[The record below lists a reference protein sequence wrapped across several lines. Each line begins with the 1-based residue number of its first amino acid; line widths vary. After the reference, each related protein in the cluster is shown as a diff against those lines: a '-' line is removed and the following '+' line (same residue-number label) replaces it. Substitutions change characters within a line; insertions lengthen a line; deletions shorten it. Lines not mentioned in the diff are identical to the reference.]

1 MAKVVVTLDN
11 KVGLHARP
19 AGAMVRVAKEFQ
31 SAVTLTYRDKQ
42 ANAKSILSVLS
53 IGAEKGAI
61 VTIEA
66 TGDDAEQAVEKLRQL
81 VRDKFGE
88 PE

>member
-1 MAKVVVTLDN
+1 MAKVVLTLEN

-19 AGAMVRVAKEFQ
+19 AGALVRVAKGF
-31 SAVTLTYRDKQ
+31 SSTITVTYRDKQ

-53 IGAEKGAI
+53 LGAERGAL
-61 VTIEA
+61 VSIEA

-88 PE
+88 R

>member
-1 MAKVVVTLDN
+1 MAKVVLTLEN

-19 AGAMVRVAKEFQ
+19 AGALVRVAKEFQ
-31 SAVTLTYRDKQ
+31 SAITVTYRDKQ
-42 ANAKSILSVLS
+42 ANAKSILSILS
-53 IGAEKGAI
+53 LGAEKGAL
-61 VTIEA
+61 VSIEA

>member
-1 MAKVVVTLDN
+1 MAKVVLTLEN

-19 AGAMVRVAKEFQ
+19 AGALVRVAKEFN
-31 SAVTLTYRDKQ
+31 STITVTFRDKQ

-53 IGAEKGAI
+53 LGAERGAL
-61 VTIEA
+61 VSIEA
-66 TGDDAEQAVEKLRQL
+66 IGGDAEQAVEKLRQL
-81 VRDKFGE
+81 IRDKFGE